1 MQHQEIPLNDLPN
14 WTDWPARLLAVQ
26 EFKTVVRDR
35 AKIDAEYSKDKWQKC
50 LDAFDASSGTVTATD
65 LRRQYYDLNSSKLR
79 ACVLNNQV
87 VTSTNAD
94 VMKYYDNILLG
105 GMKSAVESSQT
116 IVELG
121 CGFGHILWMLHGVFA
136 GKVYRGGDYADSA
149 VALGEKLYAATP
161 DISVQKFDFYAPTYD
176 ILENAQGPVV
186 VLTSQALEQIPSSA
200 QVIETLSKYKSKI
213 SRVFHL
219 EPAYALYDDSLLGLM
234 RRRYIEIND
243 YNRDLVSTLKTR
255 NDVELLRLEANA
267 IGWNPFNSLAFVE
280 WRFK

>member
-1 MQHQEIPLNDLPN
+1 MQPQEILLNDLPN
-14 WTDWPARLLAVQ
+14 WTDWPARLLGVR

-50 LDAFDASSGTVTATD
+50 LDAFETSAGTATATD

-79 ACVLNNQV
+79 ACVLDNKV
-87 VTSTNAD
+87 VSLSNDDLMAH
-94 VMKYYDNILLG
+94 YDNILLD
-105 GMKSAVESSQT
+105 GMKSAVESCET

-121 CGFGHILWMLHGVFA
+121 CGFGHILWMLRRAFP
-136 GKVYRGGDYADSA
+136 GKEYRGGDYAGSA
-149 VALGEKLYAATP
+149 VELGKKLYHAMP
-161 DISVQKFDFYAPTYD
+161 DISVQKFDFYASSYD
-176 ILENAQGPVV
+176 IIENAKGPVV

-200 QVIETLSKYKSKI
+200 QVVETLAKYKSKI

-243 YNRDLVSTLKTR
+243 YNRDLVSTLQTR
-255 NDVELLRLEANA
+255 SDVEFLRMEANA
-267 IGWNPFNSLAFVE
+267 IGWNPFNSLAMME